1 MSGNDHA
8 HIMGV
13 ISPAVM
19 EAAVETWKKELADGL
34 TPEASLTLTLAAVLP
49 VHAHELAEKIR
60 TELPERAEK
69 LTGNWAEIRTVQTA
83 QRAADLID
91 PEVEGG

>member
-19 EAAVETWKKELADGL
+19 EKAVETWKKELADGL
-34 TPEASLTLTLAAVLP
+34 TPEAALTLTLAAVLP
-49 VHAHELAEKIR
+49 VYAHELAEKIR
-60 TELPERAEK
+60 QHHYPKFPGKAEY
-69 LTGNWAEIRTVQTA
+69 TQGMDDGYS
-83 QRAADLID
+83 RAADLID